1 MFASVGCLS
10 ATGECVSIYSRIH
23 ARYNLLLAS
32 NNLFFARY
40 LTFNIKNY
48 IFSEIFATFAA
59 A

>member
-1 MFASVGCLS
+1 MPVRHWRMC
-10 ATGECVSIYSRIH
+10 IH
-23 ARYNLLLAS
+23 IQSDTYPIQPILAS

-48 IFSEIFATFAA
+48 ILSEIIATFAA

>member
-10 ATGECVSIYSRIH
+10 VTGECVSIILSDTCPIQPI
-23 ARYNLLLAS
+23 LAS

-48 IFSEIFATFAA
+48 ILSEIFATFAA

>member
-23 ARYNLLLAS
+23 ARYNP

-48 IFSEIFATFAA
+48 ILSEIIATFAA